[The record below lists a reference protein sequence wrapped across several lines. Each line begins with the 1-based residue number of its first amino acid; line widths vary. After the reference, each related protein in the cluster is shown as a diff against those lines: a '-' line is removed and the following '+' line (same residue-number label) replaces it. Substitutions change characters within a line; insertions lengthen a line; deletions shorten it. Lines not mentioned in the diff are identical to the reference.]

1 MINNFGLH
9 PEHSEY
15 YYETVFHF
23 QFSILAE
30 SLGSECM
37 PSPPSVGCGPNN
49 NLVFECYSGLPNLC
63 ATPEANVKP
72 GQYSTP

>member
-37 PSPPSVGCGPNN
+37 LSPPSVGCGPNN

-72 GQYSTP
+72 G